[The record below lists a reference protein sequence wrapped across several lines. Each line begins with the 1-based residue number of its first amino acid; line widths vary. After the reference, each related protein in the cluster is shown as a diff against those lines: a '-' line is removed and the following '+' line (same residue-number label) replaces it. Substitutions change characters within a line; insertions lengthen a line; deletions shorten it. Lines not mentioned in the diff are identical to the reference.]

1 MMLSGVEACDSL
13 SGEAVLAPPPSGGCR
28 ASATR
33 RRLTRPRAQRAAKQ
47 DARVTPLQVAVTAST
62 MRRLWRLLR
71 CCDAG
76 GEHGGPQLT
85 DATSADGAAGRL
97 VKRIEGVSQHARQR
111 PVDHSTQRRRGES
124 GSRTRK
130 RRLRSGEARRAARPE
145 AGHWLNSRYHVRSHR
160 GEACT
165 PMSIGTELPDTMK
178 RTTRAMA
185 MYSLR
190 FNASREILSVERS
203 YTHIPRQLHKVSYVC
218 VMTTYQHTLEPH

>member
-1 MMLSGVEACDSL
+1 MLSGVEACDSL
-13 SGEAVLAPPPSGGCR
+13 SGEAVLAPPPKRCR

-47 DARVTPLQVAVTAST
+47 DARATPLQAAATAST
-62 MRRLWRLLR
+62 MRRPWRLLR

-85 DATSADGAAGRL
+85 DATSADGTAVRL

-111 PVDHSTQRRRGES
+111 PVDHPTERRMGGS

-130 RRLRSGEARRAARPE
+130 WRLRSGEARRAARPE
-145 AGHWLNSRYHVRSHR
+145 AGRRLNSRYHVRSHR
-160 GEACT
+160 GAACT
-165 PMSIGTELPDTMK
+165 PMSIGTDLPDTMK
-178 RTTRAMA
+178 RTTRTMA
-185 MYSLR
+185 VYSLR
-190 FNASREILSVERS
+190 FNTSREILSVERS